1 MTPLLEG
8 IGIALDAIRANKVRA
23 ALTILGVAIGVM
35 VVMVIGSMISGINR
49 GVEDL
54 FNQLG
59 PRTFFVFRYFSA
71 GVHVSDGTEET
82 SPWLRYPPLEPEE
95 AEQLAALP
103 TVSAVVVDEQT
114 NAAVE
119 HGNRSLSSISING
132 RGPRWLE
139 VSGGDV
145 FPGRSFTNLEFQARS
160 RVTVISNRL
169 AEEMFG
175 LRDPIGRRIH
185 IAGVPFDVVGVYTPP
200 PDLFGEGNKPH
211 AIVPHSTFQKYVP
224 HFRGWM
230 AFLVLPSSNVT
241 VQTAIDDVTAALRA
255 SRGLRPAE
263 ENDFFIV
270 TQDKLLESWNQMTG
284 IFFFV
289 MIVLSSVGLMVGGVG
304 VIAIM
309 MISVTERTREIGI
322 RKALGAKR
330 REILWQFLVEAAT
343 LTAVGGVVGLA
354 LGGLVSSIVKSAT
367 PLPANVPVISIVAAL
382 AVSVLTGVAFGLY
395 PAAKAAK
402 LDPVDALRYE

>member
-8 IGIALDAIRANKVRA
+8 IGIALDALRANKVRA

-49 GVEDL
+49 GVEDI

-71 GVHVSDGTEET
+71 GVHVSDGTDET
-82 SPWLRYPPLEPEE
+82 SPWRRYPPLEASE
-95 AEQLAALP
+95 AERLADLP
-103 TVSAVVVDEQT
+103 GISAVVLDEQT
-114 NAAVE
+114 TAEVE
-119 HGNRSLSSISING
+119 HGNRALSSVTING

-139 VSGGDV
+139 VGGGDV

-160 RVTVISNRL
+160 RVAVISDRL
-169 AEEMFG
+169 AEELFE
-175 LRDPIGRRIH
+175 LRDPLGRRIH
-185 IAGVPFDVVGVYTPP
+185 IAGVPFEVIGVYTPP
-200 PDLFGEGNKPH
+200 PDLFGEGNRPHTIIPH
-211 AIVPHSTFQKYVP
+211 ATFQKYVP

-230 AFLVLPSSNVT
+230 NFLVLPAADVT
-241 VQTAIDDVTAALRA
+241 VQAAIDDVTAALRA
-255 SRGLRPAE
+255 IRGLRPAD

-270 TQDKLLESWNQMTG
+270 TQDKILESWNQMTG

-304 VIAIM
+304 VVAIM

-343 LTAVGGVVGLA
+343 LTAVGGACGMV
-354 LGGLVSSIVKSAT
+354 LGGVVSMIVRAAT
-367 PLPANVPVISIVAAL
+367 PLPANVPMLSIVAAL
-382 AVSVLTGVAFGLY
+382 GMSVLTGVAFGLY
-395 PAAKAAK
+395 PAARAAR
-402 LDPVDALRYE
+402 LDPVEALRYE